1 MKNVIGASLVALSLF
16 ACSQPSFAGN
26 FRKHVST
33 SAQRITTQSNSGVTG
48 LALGAFETDCEF
60 FETPGS
66 ASGSFQTI
74 VDSTNHNQ
82 LTVHL
87 KASGGGAAYSFLE
100 NPLSTFTIIKSP
112 ISFNLV
118 KGNGNFLGVEVTFIP
133 HGSTTESFI
142 DFATP
147 DSKLYNFFQGVV
159 PMISEGNGRFTIPL
173 NNSDFTGIPQGA
185 QLTGLFFVEFG
196 NPNNCDNKNSHVN
209 NLTINKRPIGLDTSS
224 PSASCDD
231 GCGEQPAAL

>member
-1 MKNVIGASLVALSLF
+1 MKKLIGASLVALSLF
-16 ACSQPSFAGN
+16 ACTQPSFAGN
-26 FRKHVST
+26 FRKHSST
-33 SAQRITTQSNSGVTG
+33 TKAATKGATTQSNSGVTG
-48 LALGAFETDCEF
+48 LALGDFATDCEF

-74 VDSTNHNQ
+74 VDSSNHNQ

-87 KASGGGAAYSFLE
+87 KASGGGAAYSSLE
-100 NPLSTFTIIKSP
+100 NPLSTFTIIKTP

-147 DSKLYNFFQGVV
+147 DSKLYNFFDGVV
-159 PMISEGNGRFTIPL
+159 PMISNGNGSFTIPL
-173 NNSDFTGIPQGA
+173 NSNVLTGLPQGA

-196 NPNNCDNKNSHVN
+196 NPNNCDNKNSNVN
-209 NLTINKRPIGLDTSS
+209 HLTINNRPIPLDTTSE
-224 PSASCDD
+224 AAFCDD
-231 GCGEQPAAL
+231 GCGEK